1 MRVKGEVVE
10 AYMQQKQLATG
21 LMRGEIL
28 KAHGLSFMM
37 YHKARNGMNLM
48 PKTILRRCLGATRR
62 YLLLRKTCRKLVAND
77 AGRPSR
83 AGYVYGTFRGVVG
96 SEGEAGRY
104 ERKV

>member
-48 PKTILRRCLGATRR
+48 PKTICKFAEMFG
-62 YLLLRKTCRKLVAND
+62 CDPEVLVIEED
-77 AGRPSR
+77 LP
-83 AGYVYGTFRGVVG
+83 
-96 SEGEAGRY
+96 
-104 ERKV
+104 KVSGK